1 MIKYTTRVRN
11 IEEFMKRKKPENIT
25 RKQGCVDNLEEE
37 GKKNN
42 QRLTG
47 SSMRP
52 PCPVIFHQ
60 GRDPTR
66 SQCQR
71 TRDDDQENR
80 QQATVK
86 MHLSGFRASARAHPA
101 ATPPPPSPKLHPS
114 RERRGL
120 RAHGRRGRAPV
131 ASNRQKVTSEV
142 ALRDHCSNGPK
153 HVPPRRLG
161 TIYGMEV
168 APSSGFLPSSCDD
181 FRICPFYENYLPRY
195 YPAPSLLWA
204 PALQVPIVLQ
214 ERC

>member
-1 MIKYTTRVRN
+1 MCPIIGTVSGWL
-11 IEEFMKRKKPENIT
+11 T
-25 RKQGCVDNLEEE
+25 RKSS
-37 GKKNN
+37 
-42 QRLTG
+42 RLRQPRFSTFVPWDSG
-47 SSMRP
+47 A
-52 PCPVIFHQ
+52 
-60 GRDPTR
+60 
-66 SQCQR
+66 
-71 TRDDDQENR
+71 EN
-80 QQATVK
+80 K
-86 MHLSGFRASARAHPA
+86 RASARAHPA